1 MTVEI
6 QRDGPVTVITI
17 QRPECRN
24 AVDPPTACR
33 LYDAFVAFERDPA
46 AAVAVLRGEGGHFSA
61 GFDLKALARGTDWL
75 RQVHFGQGSEVPPL
89 GPMGPT
95 RLSLRKPVIAAVAGA
110 AVAGGMELALW
121 CDYRIL
127 ESSAYM
133 GVFCRRWGVPLI
145 DGGTVRLPRLV
156 GLGRAREL
164 ILSGRR
170 VDADECLRI
179 GLCEFVVPEGEALA
193 TALTQAHDLARFPQH
208 CLRADRHCV
217 EAQQGLPPADAL
229 RQEWQ
234 WSAPVVQTEGV
245 AGAGRFADGRG
256 RHGAFDG
263 S

>member
-1 MTVEI
+1 
-6 QRDGPVTVITI
+6 
-17 QRPECRN
+17 
-24 AVDPPTACR
+24 
-33 LYDAFVAFERDPA
+33 
-46 AAVAVLRGEGGHFSA
+46 
-61 GFDLKALARGTDWL
+61 
-75 RQVHFGQGSEVPPL
+75 
-89 GPMGPT
+89 
-95 RLSLRKPVIAAVAGA
+95 
-110 AVAGGMELALW
+110 
-121 CDYRIL
+121 
-127 ESSAYM
+127 
-133 GVFCRRWGVPLI
+133 
-145 DGGTVRLPRLV
+145 VRLPRLV

-170 VDADECLRI
+170 VDAAECLRI

-193 TALTQAHDLARFPQH
+193 TALAQAHDLARFPQH

-256 RHGAFDG
+256 RHGTFDG